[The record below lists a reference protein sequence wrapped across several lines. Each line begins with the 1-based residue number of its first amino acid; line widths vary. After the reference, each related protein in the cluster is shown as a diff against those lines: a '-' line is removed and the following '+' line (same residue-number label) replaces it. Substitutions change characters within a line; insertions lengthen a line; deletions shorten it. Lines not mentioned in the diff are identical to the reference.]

1 MAEVIQYTPREMLA
15 AMKERVRPDNFLQR
29 LETYPEIISDTKNIE
44 IDDEVIAQ
52 GVAGYN
58 NRTGEAIEVAK
69 DGYKTYLHVA
79 PYVDEQVTFT
89 PADADNRSP
98 GETIYEG
105 SAISRYDRQVMGSL
119 DKLQDRFDRLD
130 EKQRAEVIQ
139 AGTVT
144 VSNAAAGVSYTVDY
158 ALPAANKATLSS
170 TAVWGG
176 AAGDIKSNLQ
186 TWAKVI
192 RDNGYPA
199 TDLIMQGDAADLLL
213 ADATTSTG
221 SLYGLLDVTRIKAG
235 EIDIQQVADQ
245 RASYLGRLML
255 PGVTVNLWAYYGGYR
270 TDATTYVEYLTQYRA
285 VMIGSGFG
293 LQPCFGKIENRK
305 ANFVGRRFPNMW
317 SDLRG
322 KRDYV
327 GMESSP
333 LKVARNIRGI
343 FSAIVKS

>member
-15 AMKERVRPDNFLQR
+15 AMKEQVRPDDFLAR
-29 LETYPEIISDTKNIE
+29 LETYPEIVSDNKYIE
-44 IDDEVIAQ
+44 IDDEVVAQ
-52 GVAGYN
+52 GIAGYN

-69 DGYKTYLHVA
+69 DGHSTYLHVA
-79 PYVDEQVTFT
+79 PYVDEQITFT
-89 PADADNRSP
+89 PADADTRAP

-105 SAISRYDRQVMGSL
+105 SAISRYDRQVMGAL
-119 DKLQDRFDRLD
+119 NKLGDRFDRLD

-139 AGTVT
+139 AGTIT
-144 VSNAAAGVSYTVDY
+144 VLNSDVGQDYTIDY
-158 ALPAANKATLSS
+158 QLPAANKVTLTG

-176 AAGDIKSNLQ
+176 AASAIKTNLQ

-199 TDLIMQGDAADLLL
+199 VDLIMQGDAADLLL
-213 ADATTSTG
+213 TDATTSTG
-221 SLYGLLDVTRIKAG
+221 SLYGLLDTERVFAG
-235 EIDIQQVADQ
+235 EIDIDTINAQ
-245 RASYLGRLML
+245 RASYLGRLKL
-255 PGVTVNLWAYYGGYR
+255 PGVTVRLWAYYGGYR
-270 TDATTYVEYLTQYRA
+270 TDSTTFVEYLTQYRA

-305 ANFVGRRFPNMW
+305 SNFVGRRFPNMW